1 MDIPEPD
8 FPTSSGRPFR
18 TPDTALLD
26 RRGEVAARA
35 RELDAEAAT
44 ELGARAWRLWM
55 AARDISGG
63 REFLAEVLSRPDAP
77 RSRWRALALYGD
89 GLFAYRQGDSDA
101 LFARNEEALAVAE
114 ENADD
119 EALALA
125 HLGMSRALLGR
136 GEHEQARRHAV
147 LAQEHASRVG
157 EAFGQAP
164 LHMEA
169 QAARVAGNYDDAAT
183 LFEQSLELNR
193 SIDDAGMVVAELHNL
208 GWVEIRRNNVGA
220 AERYFAELPPDEGH
234 YRRLNDAAVAFRR
247 GDIGRARGLL
257 AEVDADQF
265 FADDRAE
272 LDWLRD
278 QVECAVR

>member
-8 FPTSSGRPFR
+8 FPSSSGGAFR
-18 TPDTALLD
+18 AADRAILD

-55 AARDISGG
+55 SAGDFAGG
-63 REFLAEVLSRPDAP
+63 REFLAEVLNRPDAP

-89 GLFAYRQGDSDA
+89 GLFAYRLGDIDGS
-101 LFARNEEALAVAE
+101 LARNEEALAIAQ

-125 HLGMSRALLGR
+125 HLGLSRALLDRGR
-136 GEHEQARRHAV
+136 HEQAREHAV
-147 LAQEHASRVG
+147 AARRFAARLD

-169 QAARVAGNYDDAAT
+169 QAARVAGNYDDAAA
-183 LFEQSLELNR
+183 LFGESLALNR
-193 SIDDAGMVVAELHNL
+193 SIDDPGMVVAELHNL
-208 GWVEIRRNNVGA
+208 GWVEIRRDDVEA
-220 AERYFAELPPDEGH
+220 AERYFAELPSDEDYG
-234 YRRLNDAAVAFRR
+234 RLNGAAVAFRR
-247 GDIGRARGLL
+247 GDLGRARELL
-257 AEVDADQF
+257 AELDADRF
-265 FADDRAE
+265 FADDRRE

-278 QVECAVR
+278 QVECAVS